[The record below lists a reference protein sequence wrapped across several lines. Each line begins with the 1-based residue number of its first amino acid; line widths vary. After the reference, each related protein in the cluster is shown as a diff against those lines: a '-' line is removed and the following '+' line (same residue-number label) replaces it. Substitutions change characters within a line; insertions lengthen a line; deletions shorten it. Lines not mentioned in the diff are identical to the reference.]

1 MNKGIDLR
9 LENFCKFDAL
19 KKHITMRLF
28 LVTILIFWTA
38 PNFAQSTL
46 FENGNS
52 SLTKG
57 NVFISTTFSIQHNQ
71 GENQS
76 RLIQNLDKTYTLD
89 WDVTLRSGY
98 FIKENFAVGGFLKY
112 SNFLNKLSYT
122 NDNGSVT
129 DESLEREYSIAP
141 FIRNY
146 FPLGNGRFCLFNE
159 TNIQFTYGSSVRQI
173 DEIDDLS
180 RTVGQSYKIKIGIQP
195 GVAAFI
201 TKGIS
206 FEVGTS
212 LLGLSS
218 SYSTTITNGDED
230 GKGYNY
236 SNDVS
241 FKIDLLSLFLGVT
254 FYFPVK

>member
-1 MNKGIDLR
+1 
-9 LENFCKFDAL
+9 
-19 KKHITMRLF
+19 MRLF
-28 LVTILIFWTA
+28 LVTILLFWAA
-38 PNFAQSTL
+38 PIFAQSAL

-57 NVFISTTFSIQHNQ
+57 NVLISTTFSINHDQ

-76 RLIQNLDKTYTLD
+76 RLIQNLDKTYSLD
-89 WDVTLRSGY
+89 WDITLRSGY
-98 FIKENFAVGGFLKY
+98 FIKDNFAVGGFFKY
-112 SNFLNKLSYT
+112 SSSKNQLSYT
-122 NDNGSVT
+122 NDNGNVT
-129 DESLEREYSIAP
+129 DENLERAYSIAP

-146 FPLGNGRFCLFNE
+146 IPLGNGRFCLFNE
-159 TNIQFTYGSSVRQI
+159 TNLQFTYGSSVRQI

-180 RTVGQSYKIKIGIQP
+180 RTVGQTYRIKLGIQP

-201 TKGIS
+201 TKNIS

-230 GKGYNY
+230 GKGYDF

-254 FYFPVK
+254 FYFPAI